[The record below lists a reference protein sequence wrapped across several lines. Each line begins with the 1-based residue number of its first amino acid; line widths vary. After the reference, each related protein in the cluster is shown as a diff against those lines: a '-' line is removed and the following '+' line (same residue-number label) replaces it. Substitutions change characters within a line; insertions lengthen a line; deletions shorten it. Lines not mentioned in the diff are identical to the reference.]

1 MPKAIDRKPDKRFF
15 GLFIGNS
22 SSGKSSAAA
31 TFPRPSE
38 IMDADMRI
46 DGILWMRNLPKEFW
60 SANGEPGFEGIN
72 YTTYSPDKG
81 FADIEK
87 ALETYGIMFQK
98 QRPFE
103 TLQIDSI
110 TSMLRLL
117 LTDAL
122 HAEGAKVRKTL
133 SLKRP
138 GPNEY
143 GYEADAWSQIMDFLR
158 SLPCH
163 VILSTHIV
171 DRYGK
176 EDPSDDY
183 SETVKVGEQ
192 LSIRPKIGANIQI
205 YFNEVYKFVK
215 SESGKRHKVIFR
227 SDIART
233 AFPQLPDEM
242 DITGKNFYR
251 EWSQLVNKEA
261 V

>member
-1 MPKAIDRKPDKRFF
+1 MPKAIDRRPDKRFF

-46 DGILWMRNLPKEFW
+46 DGILWMKNLPKEFW
-60 SANGEPGFEGIN
+60 GGELGFEGIN
-72 YTTYSPDKG
+72 YTTYPPDKG
-81 FADIEK
+81 FAEIEK
-87 ALETYGIMFQK
+87 ALETYSIMFQK
-98 QRPFE
+98 QRPME
-103 TLQIDSI
+103 TLQMDSI
-110 TSMLRLL
+110 TSMLRLM
-117 LTDAL
+117 LTDAIHL
-122 HAEGAKVRKTL
+122 KDAKIKTTL

-143 GYEADAWSQIMDFLR
+143 GYEAEAFYQIMDFLR

-163 VILSTHIV
+163 VILTAHII
-171 DRYGK
+171 DRFGK
-176 EDPSDDY
+176 IDPNDDY
-183 SETVKVGEQ
+183 SETIKVGEK
-192 LSIRPKIGANIQI
+192 LSIRDKIGANIQI
-205 YFNEVYKFVK
+205 YFNEVYKFEK
-215 SESGKRHKVIFR
+215 SPSGKKHKVIFR

-251 EWSQLVNKEA
+251 EWSALVNKEG
-261 V
+261 